1 MGDGGC
7 RQAQPA
13 LGRKMRLTILGGG
26 PAGLAVAYYAHRRGL
41 PFALYEKQPHLG
53 GLCRTFSLGRHR
65 YDSGAHRFHDRD
77 PQVTADLRELL
88 GSELF
93 PVSRPSKVLIGRRFL
108 DFPPTPLNV
117 ILAGGVREVPR
128 IGLDILRNRRRRGP
142 LQSFEDFA
150 VHKFGELL
158 ARQFLLNY
166 SAKVWGLPPDR
177 LSPAVATRRLRG
189 MSLRTLVLE
198 LVDPSRKTAHLDGAF
213 LYPRGGY
220 GRIVE
225 ALASALPPEDLHCG
239 LGVAGLIVQA
249 DRVVRLRLEDASEP
263 NVSDTVVSTLP
274 LTVLVRS
281 LVGIQVPPAV
291 ERALA
296 ELRFRHV
303 RLVFLR
309 LKRSSVSPNASIYIP
324 VPEYCISRIYEP
336 RNRCETMA
344 PPGETGL
351 AAEVPCF
358 RHEPVAALSAE
369 ELKSKVVRELVAL
382 GIIRAEEV
390 LDWRVHEL
398 PNAYPVYALDFEDRV
413 TTVLAFLRYLKNLE
427 PLGRNGLFHYSH
439 LHDQMR
445 MARDLIAS
453 LTGDTVAATS

>member
-1 MGDGGC
+1 
-7 RQAQPA
+7 
-13 LGRKMRLTILGGG
+13 MRLTILGGG
-26 PAGLAVAYYAHRRGL
+26 PAGLAAAYYSHRNRL
-41 PFALYEKQPHLG
+41 PFELYEKQPHVG
-53 GLCRTFSLGRHR
+53 GLCRTFALGRHR
-65 YDSGAHRFHDRD
+65 YDSGAHRFHDCD
-77 PQVTADLRELL
+77 PQVTRDLRELL
-88 GSELF
+88 GDRLF
-93 PVSRPSKVLIGRRFL
+93 PVSRPSKVLIGRRFM

-128 IGLDILRNRRRRGP
+128 IGLDILRNRRRREP
-142 LQSFEDFA
+142 LLSFEDFA
-150 VHKFGELL
+150 LHKFGETL
-158 ARQFLLNY
+158 ARRFLLNY

-189 MSLRTLVLE
+189 MTLRTLILE
-198 LVDPSRKTAHLDGAF
+198 LVDPSRKTVHLDGTF

-225 ALASALPPEDLHCG
+225 ALVSTLPAENLHCG
-239 LGVAGLIVQA
+239 RGIAGLIVRA
-249 DRVVRLRLEDASEP
+249 ERIVRVRLEDGTEAE
-263 NVSDTVVSTLP
+263 VSGPVISTLP

-281 LVGIQVPPAV
+281 LVGIQIPPAV
-291 ERALA
+291 EDALA

-309 LKRSSVSPNASIYIP
+309 LKRESVTPNASIYLP
-324 VPEYCISRIYEP
+324 GPEYCISRIYEP

-369 ELKSKVVRELVAL
+369 DLKSRVVRELVAL
-382 GIIRAEEV
+382 GFIQAEEV

-413 TTVLAFLRYLKNLE
+413 ATVLTFLRRLEDLE

-445 MARDLIAS
+445 MARELIAS
-453 LTGDTVAATS
+453 LAGAPVVAATS